1 MGKQIGIKK
10 KIQGHTNTALDRDG
24 HREAVAI
31 SEALDKVNIGLIFSS
46 PLKRA
51 YSSIEPLARR
61 KQKAIICSKNLIE
74 RGFGVVEGLEM
85 GNIKSAKAYEQK
97 LILRKTAEKNYRP
110 DGGESLCDVNIRVK
124 EFLGFLST
132 IQINGIVVCM
142 THGGVLDIL
151 HRIIMNEPLS
161 SERKWA
167 IPNGAFFLLERCKSE
182 FKIIKWAETSHLD
195 SSGMLDEYCNN

>member
-10 KIQGHTNTALDRDG
+10 KIQGHTNTSLDCDG

-31 SEALDKVNIGLIFSS
+31 SEALDKDSVGLIFSS

-51 YSSIEPLARR
+51 YSTIEPLARR

-74 RGFGVVEGLEM
+74 RGFGVVEGLELE
-85 GNIKSAKAYEQK
+85 NITSAKAYEQK
-97 LILRKTAEKNYRP
+97 LILLKTAEKNYRP
-110 DGGESLCDVNIRVK
+110 DGGESLYDVSTRVK
-124 EFLGFLST
+124 EFLVFLST
-132 IQINGIVVCM
+132 LDIKGIVVCM

-151 HRIIMNEPLS
+151 YRIIMNKSLS
-161 SERKWA
+161 SERTWA
-167 IPNGAFFLLERCKSE
+167 IPNGAFFLLERCRNE

-195 SSGMLDEYCNN
+195 CSGMLDEY